1 MSRTDWAGA
10 DRVESQPAGEGAQ
23 GLGAYGAPQ
32 PLGLHRL
39 TAWMNAAGTLLIF
52 VLLVITNLDILGRD
66 LLNRP
71 LRGTTELMSVGIVVV
86 VFLQLP
92 NTLWAGRFPRADFL
106 LDYVN
111 QRAPRLAAAMQCV
124 FHLVGAAMLAVL
136 CLAIWP
142 ELIRAWELGDFFGA
156 MNDFAIPLWPVRLI
170 MLAGSACCALT
181 FLFLAVA
188 DFRKLAE
195 TSLP

>member
-1 MSRTDWAGA
+1 M
-10 DRVESQPAGEGAQ
+10 ESLPEGESASD
-23 GLGAYGAPQ
+23 LGAYGEPQ
-32 PLGLHRL
+32 PFGLHRL

-106 LDYVN
+106 LEFVQN
-111 QRAPRLAAAMQCV
+111 RAPRLASAMQCA
-124 FHLVGAAMLAVL
+124 FHMVGAAMLAVL
-136 CLAIWP
+136 CVAIWP

-170 MLAGSACCALT
+170 MLLGSACCALT
-181 FLFLAVA
+181 FLFLAMADLRRLRAVA
-188 DFRKLAE
+188 Q
-195 TSLP
+195 T

>member
-1 MSRTDWAGA
+1 MEFNPDTQ
-10 DRVESQPAGEGAQ
+10 ESQ
-23 GLGAYGAPQ
+23 GLGAYGKAQ

-39 TAWMNAAGTLLIF
+39 TGWMNAAGTLLIF
-52 VLLVITNLDILGRD
+52 GLLVITNLDILGRD

-106 LDYVN
+106 LEYVHHRSP
-111 QRAPRLAAAMQCV
+111 RAAAAMQCV
-124 FHLVGAAMLAVL
+124 FHLVGAAMLGLL
-136 CLAIWP
+136 CVAIWP

-156 MNDFAIPLWPVRLI
+156 MNDFAIPLWPVRLV
-170 MLAGSACCALT
+170 MLVGSVCCALT
-181 FLFLAVA
+181 FLFLARA
-188 DFRKLAE
+188 DIRNILGAKF
-195 TSLP
+195 